1 MSLELFREKIDKVD
15 SELLRLFEERM
26 SISGEIAAYKQQQ
39 GIPVLD
45 RGREAAKQKEI
56 SEKVTPELEP
66 YAHILYDTLFE
77 LSRSYQ
83 GSMKEYDSALHE
95 QIQDAIAASTNK
107 PFPATAS
114 VACQGVPG
122 AFSQLAAE
130 KLFRRPSIEYFRTFD
145 SVFSAIESGFCEY
158 GVLPLENSTAGS
170 VTKIYSL
177 MQSRDFKIVRSTR
190 LKIDH
195 NLVAKKGVK
204 LEDVREIFSHEQAIS
219 QCAEYLE
226 EIGSNVKITRC
237 ENTAAAAEMVA
248 NSERDDI
255 AAICSHSCVELYN
268 LDCIVRDIQ
277 DHSNNYTRFIC
288 ISKKLEI
295 YPGADRTSIL
305 MVLPHQPG
313 SLYKALS
320 RFYSLGIN
328 LIKLESRPLPERDF
342 QFMFYFDLETSV
354 YLEEFA
360 KLLEHMQEIC
370 QEFKY
375 LGSYSE
381 VI

>member
-1 MSLELFREKIDKVD
+1 MSLDTFREKIDNVD
-15 SELLRLFEERM
+15 TNLVRLFEERM
-26 SISGEIAAYKQQQ
+26 SIAAEIAAYKQEN
-39 GIPVLD
+39 GLPVLD
-45 RGREAAKQKEI
+45 RGREAAKLREI
-56 SEKVTPELEP
+56 SAKISPELEP
-66 YAHILYDTLFE
+66 YVHILYDTLFE

-83 GSMKEYDSALHE
+83 GSLRHFDSALYG
-95 QIQDAIAASTNK
+95 QIQQAITDCTNK
-107 PFPATAS
+107 PFPAGAT
-114 VACQGVPG
+114 VACQGVEG
-122 AFSQLAAE
+122 AYSQLAAG

-145 SVFSAIESGFCEY
+145 GVFSAIESGFCEY

-195 NLVAKKGVK
+195 NLVAQKGVK
-204 LEDVREIFSHEQAIS
+204 LGDIREIFSHEQAIG

-226 EIGSNVKITRC
+226 KLGSGIKVTRC

-248 NSERDDI
+248 ESERRDV
-255 AAICSHSCVELYN
+255 AAICSHGCVELYN
-268 LDCIVRDIQ
+268 LSCLASDIQ

-288 ISKKLEI
+288 ISKRLEI

-354 YLEEFA
+354 YSEEFA
-360 KLLEHMQEIC
+360 KLLEHMQDIC

>member
-1 MSLELFREKIDKVD
+1 MSLELLREKIDKVD
-15 SELLRLFEERM
+15 NELVRLFEERM
-26 SISGEIAAYKQQQ
+26 NISGEIADYKRENNL
-39 GIPVLD
+39 PVLD
-45 RGREAAKQKEI
+45 RTRETAKLKQI
-56 SEKVTPELEP
+56 SEKVSPELES
-66 YAHILYDTLFE
+66 YAHILYDMLFE

-83 GSMKEYDSALHE
+83 GSRREQDSALYR
-95 QIQDAIAASTNK
+95 QIQDAISKCTNK
-107 PFPATAS
+107 PFPANAS
-114 VACQGVPG
+114 VACQGLPG

-130 KLFRRPSIEYFRTFD
+130 KLFRRPAIGYFKTFD
-145 SVFSAIESGFCEY
+145 SVFSAIESGLYEY

-177 MQSRDFKIVRSTR
+177 MQSRDFKIVRSIR

-204 LEDVREIFSHEQAIS
+204 LEDISEVFSHEQAIS
-219 QCAEYLE
+219 QCAGFLE
-226 EIGSNVKITRC
+226 KLGENVKITPC

-248 NSERDDI
+248 NSERSDV
-255 AAICSHSCVELYN
+255 AAISSVSCLDLYA
-268 LDCIVRDIQ
+268 LDCIASDIQ

-288 ISKKLEI
+288 ISKNLEI

-320 RFYSLGIN
+320 KFYSLGIN
-328 LIKLESRPLPERDF
+328 LIKLESRPMPERDF

-354 YLEEFA
+354 YSEEFA
-360 KLLEHMQEIC
+360 KLLEHMHEIC

-381 VI
+381 VV

>member
-1 MSLELFREKIDKVD
+1 MNLELLREKIDKVD
-15 SELLRLFEERM
+15 NELVRLFEERM
-26 SISGEIAAYKQQQ
+26 NIAGEIADYKR
-39 GIPVLD
+39 GKNLPILD
-45 RGREAAKQKEI
+45 RSRETAKLKEV
-56 SEKVTPELEP
+56 SEKISPEFEP
-66 YAHILYDTLFE
+66 YAHILYDMIFE

-83 GSMKEYDSALHE
+83 GSKKEQDSELYK
-95 QIQDAIAASTNK
+95 QIQDAIKASTNK
-107 PFPATAS
+107 PFPASAS
-114 VACQGVPG
+114 VACQGLSG
-122 AFSQLAAE
+122 AFSQIAAE
-130 KLFRRPSIEYFRTFD
+130 KLFKRPTIGYFKTFD
-145 SVFSAIESGFCEY
+145 AVFSAIESGFYDY

-177 MQSRDFKIVRSTR
+177 MQSRNFKIVRSIR

-195 NLVAKKGVK
+195 NLVAKKGMK
-204 LEDVREIFSHEQAIS
+204 LEDISEVFSHEQAIS
-219 QCAEYLE
+219 QCADFLE
-226 EIGSNVKITRC
+226 KLGENIKITPC
-237 ENTAAAAEMVA
+237 ENTAAAAAMVS
-248 NSERDDI
+248 NSERSDV
-255 AAICSHSCVELYN
+255 AAICSANCLDLYN
-268 LDCIVRDIQ
+268 LDCLASDIQ

-288 ISKKLEI
+288 ISKNLEI

-320 RFYSLGIN
+320 KFYSLGIN
-328 LIKLESRPLPERDF
+328 LIKLESRPIPERDF

-354 YLEEFA
+354 YSEEFA

-381 VI
+381 VV

>member
-1 MSLELFREKIDKVD
+1 MSLELFRERIDKVD
-15 SELLRLFEERM
+15 NELVRLFEERM
-26 SISGEIAAYKQQQ
+26 VIAGEIAAYKQER
-39 GIPVLD
+39 GLPVLD
-45 RGREAAKQKEI
+45 CGREAAKLREI
-56 SEKVTPELEP
+56 SEKVSPELEP
-66 YAHILYDTLFE
+66 YAHILYDTIFE

-83 GSMKEYDSALHE
+83 GSMMEYSSALYG
-95 QIQDAIAASTNK
+95 QIQDAIAACTNK
-107 PFPATAS
+107 PFPANAT
-114 VACQGVPG
+114 VACQGVEG
-122 AFSQLAAE
+122 AFSQLAAG
-130 KLFRRPSIEYFRTFD
+130 KLFKRPSIEYFKTFD

-195 NLVAKKGVK
+195 NLVAVKGVK
-204 LEDVREIFSHEQAIS
+204 LEDIREVFSHEQAIS

-226 EIGSNVKITRC
+226 KLGTGVKVTRC

-248 NSERDDI
+248 NSERRDV

-268 LDCIVRDIQ
+268 LNCVARDIQ
-277 DHSNNYTRFIC
+277 DHANNYTRFIC
-288 ISKKLEI
+288 ISKNLEI

-305 MVLPHQPG
+305 MVLPHHPG
-313 SLYKALS
+313 SLYKALA

-354 YLEEFA
+354 YSEEFA